1 MLGVKELAPLFAGVV
16 VYFQLN
22 ELQKPVE
29 AFSIVLEVHDRS
41 LQESGC
47 ENMYGLSY
55 GEINIEMVGGDD
67 KHQDL
72 SLHVEP

>member
-16 VYFQLN
+16 YFQLN
-22 ELQKPVE
+22 ELRKPVK
-29 AFSIVLEVHDRS
+29 AFSTVLEAHDRS

-47 ENMYGLSY
+47 GNKYGLSDE
-55 GEINIEMVGGDD
+55 GINIEMVGGDD